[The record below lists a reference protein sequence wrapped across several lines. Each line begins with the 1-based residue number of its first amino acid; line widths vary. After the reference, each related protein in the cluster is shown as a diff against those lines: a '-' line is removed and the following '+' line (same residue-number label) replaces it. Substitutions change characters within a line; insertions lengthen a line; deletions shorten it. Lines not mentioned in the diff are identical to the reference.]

1 MKYILCSL
9 FFALASGS
17 IVFAGE
23 LDNERGVTNKDTM
36 HGTLILRV
44 DKRTNK
50 AEYVATEKAMPNKD
64 QAKTYSKSATYK
76 KVPAGKIRG
85 ELDRNGG
92 SSSWYFYNGY
102 NEYNNGYGQPGYGQP
117 GYGGPGYNNGYNNGY
132 YNGNYGYYN
141 PYCNYYGQNY
151 QPYYSYNQGYYNY
164 YYYGNCNWGGNNGC
178 YRY

>member
-1 MKYILCSL
+1 MKLAFISALIFL
-9 FFALASGS
+9 GAGALA
-17 IVFAGE
+17 FAGE
-23 LDNERGVTNKDTM
+23 LDNERGVTNKDNM
-36 HGTLILRV
+36 NGTLILRV
-44 DKRTNK
+44 DKRNSK
-50 AEYVATEKAMPNKD
+50 AEYVATEKVMANKD
-64 QAKTYSKSATYK
+64 SAKSYSKSAKYK
-76 KVPAGKIRG
+76 KLPSGKMRG
-85 ELDRNGG
+85 ELDQNGG

-102 NEYNNGYGQPGYGQP
+102 N
-117 GYGGPGYNNGYNNGY
+117 NGYNGQYPGGYPGNNNGF

>member
-1 MKYILCSL
+1 MKYLLCSL
-9 FFALASGS
+9 LFIFGTSS

-50 AEYVATEKAMPNKD
+50 AEYVATEKAMPNRNH
-64 QAKTYSKSATYK
+64 AKAYSKSASYK

-85 ELDRNGG
+85 ELDQNGG

-102 NEYNNGYGQPGYGQP
+102 NNGYNNGCYNGYCGQ
-117 GYGGPGYNNGYNNGY
+117 PGYNNGYNNGY
-132 YNGNYGYYN
+132 YNGNYGYYS

-151 QPYYSYNQGYYNY
+151 QPYYYYNQGYYNY
-164 YYYGNCNWGGNNGC
+164 YYYGNCNWGGNNC
-178 YRY
+178 YQY